1 MAHLP
6 ARLATI
12 VAMLGLAAPAGV
24 SAQARERVA
33 FVSVVDRATGAPLTD
48 LAPRDLVI
56 REDRAPR
63 EILRVTRASGSM
75 PVAVL
80 VDNSAAAEPAVAD
93 IRNGLTGFVTALG
106 DIGPVSLISMGERP
120 TLVTDYT
127 TTTATVIA
135 GIQRLFARPGSGVT
149 LLDAVFE
156 TSRGIQTRE
165 GERAAIV
172 ILSAGGIEQ
181 SAVHYTRAL
190 ELLTASGATLH
201 AVVLSPL
208 SGRVGFDDAAR
219 QRDMLLDR
227 GVHATGGVRRDVLAS
242 MAFGPALADLAR
254 ALTHQFRVVYARPQT
269 LIPPDSF
276 EVAAAAP
283 GHIAYGTA
291 ARGQPK

>member
-1 MAHLP
+1 MAHFT
-6 ARLATI
+6 ARLAAA
-12 VAMLGLAAPAGV
+12 VAMLLLAVPAGV
-24 SAQARERVA
+24 IAQARERVA
-33 FVSVVDRATGAPLTD
+33 FVTVVNRATGTPLTE
-48 LAPRDLVI
+48 LSPRDLVI
-56 REDRAPR
+56 REDRVPR
-63 EILRVTRASGSM
+63 EILRITRASGPM

-80 VDNSAAAEPAVAD
+80 VDNSSAAEPAIAD
-93 IRNGLTGFVTALG
+93 IRNALTSFVAALG
-106 DIGPVSLISMGERP
+106 EVGPVSLIAMAERP

-127 TTTATVIA
+127 TTTATVTA

-149 LLDAVFE
+149 LLDAVLE
-156 TSRGIQTRE
+156 SARGLQKRE

-172 ILSAGGIEQ
+172 ILSAGGVEQ
-181 SAVHYTRAL
+181 SAVHSTRAL

-201 AVVLSPL
+201 AVVLSPP
-208 SGRVGFDDAAR
+208 GRAGFDDATR

-227 GVHATGGVRRDVLAS
+227 GVNGTGGFRRDVLSS
-242 MAFGPALADLAR
+242 MAFAPALADLAR

-283 GHIAYGTA
+283 GHTAYGTA

>member
-1 MAHLP
+1 MAP
-6 ARLATI
+6 FTVRLAAV
-12 VAMLGLAAPAGV
+12 VALLGLAAPAGLG
-24 SAQARERVA
+24 AQARERVA
-33 FVSVVDRATGAPLTD
+33 FVSVVNRDTGAPLTE
-48 LAPRDLVI
+48 LAPRDIFI
-56 REDRAPR
+56 REDRVVR
-63 EILRVTRASGSM
+63 EVLRITRASGPM
-75 PVAVL
+75 PIAVL
-80 VDNSAAAEPAVAD
+80 VDNSAAAEPAVAN
-93 IRNGLTGFVTALG
+93 IRSALTSFVTALG
-106 DIGPVSLISMGERP
+106 DVGPVSIIEMAERP

-127 TTTATVIA
+127 TTTASVMA

-156 TSRGIQTRE
+156 SARGLQKRE

-172 ILSAGGIEQ
+172 VLGAGGVEQ

-201 AVVLSPL
+201 AVLLSRP
-208 SGRVGFDDAAR
+208 GRSGFDDATR

-227 GVHATGGVRRDVLAS
+227 GVNSTGGFRRDVLDS
-242 MAFGPALADLAR
+242 MAFAPALADLAR

-283 GHIAYGTA
+283 GHTAYGTA

>member
-1 MAHLP
+1 MAHLT
-6 ARLATI
+6 ARLAAA
-12 VAMLGLAAPAGV
+12 VAMLCLAAPAGL

-33 FVSVVDRATGAPLTD
+33 FVSVVNRATGVPLTD
-48 LAPRDLVI
+48 LTPRDIVI
-56 REDRAPR
+56 REDRVTR
-63 EILRVTRASGSM
+63 EVLRVTRASGPM

-80 VDNSAAAEPAVAD
+80 VDNSAAAEPAIAD
-93 IRNGLTGFVTALG
+93 LRSALTSFVTALG
-106 DIGPVSLISMGERP
+106 GVGPVSIISMAERP

-127 TTTATVIA
+127 VQTTSVLA

-149 LLDAVFE
+149 LLDAVLE
-156 TSRGIQTRE
+156 TSRGIQKRE

-172 ILSAGGIEQ
+172 ILIAGGVEQ

-201 AVVLSPL
+201 AVVLSPP
-208 SGRVGFDDAAR
+208 GRAGFDDATR

-227 GVHATGGVRRDVLAS
+227 GVNGTGGFRNDVLAS

-254 ALTHQFRVVYARPQT
+254 TLTHQFRVVYARPQT

-283 GHIAYGTA
+283 GHSAYGTA

>member
-48 LAPRDLVI
+48 LTPRDLVI

-93 IRNGLTGFVTALG
+93 IRNALTGFVTALG
-106 DIGPVSLISMGERP
+106 DIGPVSLISMAERP

-127 TTTATVIA
+127 TTTATVMA

-149 LLDAVFE
+149 LLDAVLE

-201 AVVLSPL
+201 AVVLSPP
-208 SGRVGFDDAAR
+208 SGRAGFDDAAR

-254 ALTHQFRVVYARPQT
+254 SLTHQFRVVYARPQT

>member
-1 MAHLP
+1 MAHLT
-6 ARLATI
+6 ARLAAA
-12 VAMLGLAAPAGV
+12 VAMLCLAAPAGL

-33 FVSVVDRATGAPLTD
+33 FVSVVNRATGVPLTD
-48 LAPRDLVI
+48 LTPRDIVI
-56 REDRAPR
+56 REDRVTR
-63 EILRVTRASGSM
+63 EVLRVTRASGPM

-80 VDNSAAAEPAVAD
+80 VDNSAAAEPAIAD
-93 IRNGLTGFVTALG
+93 LRSALTSFVTALG
-106 DIGPVSLISMGERP
+106 GVGPVSIISMAERP

-127 TTTATVIA
+127 VQTTSVLA

-149 LLDAVFE
+149 LLDAVLE
-156 TSRGIQTRE
+156 TSRGIQKRE

-172 ILSAGGIEQ
+172 ILIAGGVEQ

-201 AVVLSPL
+201 AVVLSPP
-208 SGRVGFDDAAR
+208 GRAGFDDATR
-219 QRDMLLDR
+219 QRDTLLDR
-227 GVHATGGVRRDVLAS
+227 GVNGTGGFRNDVLAS
-242 MAFGPALADLAR
+242 MAFAPALADLAR
-254 ALTHQFRVVYARPQT
+254 TLTHQFRVVYARPQT

-283 GHIAYGTA
+283 GHTAYGTA

>member
-1 MAHLP
+1 MAHLT
-6 ARLATI
+6 ARLAAA
-12 VAMLGLAAPAGV
+12 VAMLCLAAPAGL

-33 FVSVVDRATGAPLTD
+33 FVSVVNRATGVPLTD
-48 LAPRDLVI
+48 LTPRDIVI
-56 REDRAPR
+56 REDRVTR
-63 EILRVTRASGSM
+63 EVLRVTRASGPM

-80 VDNSAAAEPAVAD
+80 VDNSAAAEPAIADLRSALTSFVA
-93 IRNGLTGFVTALG
+93 ALG
-106 DIGPVSLISMGERP
+106 GVGPVSIISMAERP

-127 TTTATVIA
+127 VQTTSVLA

-149 LLDAVFE
+149 LLDAVLE
-156 TSRGIQTRE
+156 TSRGIQKRE

-172 ILSAGGIEQ
+172 ILIAGGVEQ

-201 AVVLSPL
+201 AVVLSPP
-208 SGRVGFDDAAR
+208 GRAGFDDATR
-219 QRDMLLDR
+219 QRDTLLDR
-227 GVHATGGVRRDVLAS
+227 GVNGTGGFRHDVLAS

-254 ALTHQFRVVYARPQT
+254 TLTHQFRVVYARPQT

-283 GHIAYGTA
+283 GHTAYGTA

>member
-1 MAHLP
+1 MAHLT
-6 ARLATI
+6 ARLAAA
-12 VAMLGLAAPAGV
+12 VAMLCLAAPAGL

-33 FVSVVDRATGAPLTD
+33 FVSVVNRATGVPLTD
-48 LAPRDLVI
+48 LTPRDIVI
-56 REDRAPR
+56 REDRVTR
-63 EILRVTRASGSM
+63 EVLRVTRASGPM

-80 VDNSAAAEPAVAD
+80 VDNSAAAEPAIAD
-93 IRNGLTGFVTALG
+93 LRSALTSFVTALG
-106 DIGPVSLISMGERP
+106 GVGPVSIISMAERP

-127 TTTATVIA
+127 VQTTSVLA

-149 LLDAVFE
+149 LLDAVLE
-156 TSRGIQTRE
+156 TSRGIQKRE

-172 ILSAGGIEQ
+172 ILIAGGVEQ

-201 AVVLSPL
+201 AVVLSPP
-208 SGRVGFDDAAR
+208 GRAGFDDATR
-219 QRDMLLDR
+219 QRDTLLDR
-227 GVHATGGVRRDVLAS
+227 GVNGTGGFRRDVLAS

-254 ALTHQFRVVYARPQT
+254 TLTHQFRVVYARPQT

-283 GHIAYGTA
+283 GHTAYGTA

>member
-1 MAHLP
+1 MAP
-6 ARLATI
+6 FTVRLAAV
-12 VAMLGLAAPAGV
+12 VALLGLAAPAGLG
-24 SAQARERVA
+24 AQARERVA
-33 FVSVVDRATGAPLTD
+33 FVSVVNRDTGAPLTE
-48 LAPRDLVI
+48 LAPRDIFI
-56 REDRAPR
+56 REDRVVR
-63 EILRVTRASGSM
+63 EVLRITRASGPM
-75 PVAVL
+75 PIAVL
-80 VDNSAAAEPAVAD
+80 VDNSAAAEPAVAN
-93 IRNGLTGFVTALG
+93 IRSALTSFVTALG
-106 DIGPVSLISMGERP
+106 DVGPVSIIEMAERP

-127 TTTATVIA
+127 TTTASVMA

-156 TSRGIQTRE
+156 SARGLQKRE

-172 ILSAGGIEQ
+172 VLGAGGVEQ

-201 AVVLSPL
+201 AVLLSRP
-208 SGRVGFDDAAR
+208 GRSSFDDATR

-227 GVHATGGVRRDVLAS
+227 GVNSTGGFRRDVLDS
-242 MAFGPALADLAR
+242 MAFAPALADLAR

-283 GHIAYGTA
+283 GHTAYGTA

>member
-1 MAHLP
+1 MAHLT
-6 ARLATI
+6 ARLAAA
-12 VAMLGLAAPAGV
+12 VAMLCLAAPAGL

-33 FVSVVDRATGAPLTD
+33 FVSVVNRATGVPLTD
-48 LAPRDLVI
+48 LTPRDIVI
-56 REDRAPR
+56 REDRVTR
-63 EILRVTRASGSM
+63 EVLRVTRASGPM

-80 VDNSAAAEPAVAD
+80 VDNSAAAEPAIAD
-93 IRNGLTGFVTALG
+93 LRSALTSFVTALG
-106 DIGPVSLISMGERP
+106 GVGPVSIISMAERP

-127 TTTATVIA
+127 VQTTSVLA

-149 LLDAVFE
+149 LLDAVLE
-156 TSRGIQTRE
+156 TSRGIQKRE

-172 ILSAGGIEQ
+172 ILIAGGVEQ

-201 AVVLSPL
+201 AVVLSPP
-208 SGRVGFDDAAR
+208 GRAGFDDATR

-227 GVHATGGVRRDVLAS
+227 GVNGTGGFRNDVLAS

-254 ALTHQFRVVYARPQT
+254 TLTHQFRVVYARPQT

-283 GHIAYGTA
+283 GHTAYGTA

>member
-1 MAHLP
+1 MAHLT
-6 ARLATI
+6 ARLAAA
-12 VAMLGLAAPAGV
+12 VAMLCLAAPAGL

-33 FVSVVDRATGAPLTD
+33 FVSVVNRATGVPLTD
-48 LAPRDLVI
+48 LTPRDIVI
-56 REDRAPR
+56 REDRVTR
-63 EILRVTRASGSM
+63 EVLRVTRASGPM

-80 VDNSAAAEPAVAD
+80 VDNSAAAEPAIAD
-93 IRNGLTGFVTALG
+93 LRSALTSFVTALG
-106 DIGPVSLISMGERP
+106 GVGPVSIISMAERP

-127 TTTATVIA
+127 VQTTSVLA

-149 LLDAVFE
+149 LLDAVLE
-156 TSRGIQTRE
+156 TSRGIQKRE

-172 ILSAGGIEQ
+172 ILIAGGVEQ

-201 AVVLSPL
+201 AVVLSPP
-208 SGRVGFDDAAR
+208 GRAGFDDATR

-227 GVHATGGVRRDVLAS
+227 GVNGTGGSRRDVLAS

-254 ALTHQFRVVYARPQT
+254 TLTHQFRVVYARPQT

-283 GHIAYGTA
+283 GHSAYGTA